1 MPTLNM
7 DGASR
12 MKGIWALIK
21 SIGKFIQGLG
31 SFTIGFLVLATFAII
46 VTASNNN
53 KRPEVID
60 GAVLILWPEGNIVEQ
75 AVYPD
80 PFADVIPQLGNQSK
94 EISVHDITRA
104 LKRAKNDQRISAL
117 ALITDSMRGVG
128 PSHLHAIAAAIRDFK
143 EGGKKVYAIST
154 AYSQD
159 GYMLAAEA
167 DKIFMNPYG
176 SILLPGYGNFPMYF
190 KDGLDKLG
198 ATMNIFRVGT
208 YKAAVEPFLRN
219 DMSPAAKEANMAF
232 LGSLWSQYTASVETA
247 RGMETGTLQGDIAN
261 MADQLRDVSGDFAT
275 LAVHT
280 KLVDELAPRKT
291 WRHALMK
298 EYGSNKEGNSFNQIH
313 FQTYLAATD
322 HAQNHAK
329 NVAVITAQGPIV
341 MGSGPITQTAAET
354 LVGYIREARNSK
366 KTAAI
371 VLRVNSGGGSAFAS
385 ELIRQ
390 ELVAAQE
397 QGIKI
402 IASMGPVAASGGYWI
417 SATADEIWAA
427 PSTITGSIG
436 IFGMIPTFENTLAK
450 IGVHSDGVGTTPLA
464 GAFDTNRPLSTMTKD
479 IIQQSIEAGYSQ
491 FINLVAEGRN
501 MTPEAVDTIAQGRVW
516 SGVKAHELGLVD
528 HLGGFQD
535 AVKAAAAAADIER
548 YNVVF
553 YRDKPDDFKLMLSEI
568 LKSTIGLETLQPVF
582 GSKISPLLNKALEI
596 SKEAEFMVNL
606 NDPMGRYV
614 VCMNCAVQ

>member
-1 MPTLNM
+1 
-7 DGASR
+7 
-12 MKGIWALIK
+12 
-21 SIGKFIQGLG
+21 
-31 SFTIGFLVLATFAII
+31 
-46 VTASNNN
+46 
-53 KRPEVID
+53 
-60 GAVLILWPEGNIVEQ
+60 
-75 AVYPD
+75 
-80 PFADVIPQLGNQSK
+80 
-94 EISVHDITRA
+94 
-104 LKRAKNDQRISAL
+104 
-117 ALITDSMRGVG
+117 
-128 PSHLHAIAAAIRDFK
+128 
-143 EGGKKVYAIST
+143 
-154 AYSQD
+154 
-159 GYMLAAEA
+159 
-167 DKIFMNPYG
+167 
-176 SILLPGYGNFPMYF
+176 
-190 KDGLDKLG
+190 
-198 ATMNIFRVGT
+198 
-208 YKAAVEPFLRN
+208 
-219 DMSPAAKEANMAF
+219 
-232 LGSLWSQYTASVETA
+232 
-247 RGMETGTLQGDIAN
+247 
-261 MADQLRDVSGDFAT
+261 
-275 LAVHT
+275 
-280 KLVDELAPRKT
+280 
-291 WRHALMK
+291 
-298 EYGSNKEGNSFNQIH
+298 
-313 FQTYLAATD
+313 
-322 HAQNHAK
+322 
-329 NVAVITAQGPIV
+329 
-341 MGSGPITQTAAET
+341 
-354 LVGYIREARNSK
+354 REARNSK

-450 IGVHSDGVGTTPLA
+450 IGIHSDGVGTTPLA

-501 MTPEAVDTIAQGRVW
+501 MTPEAVDSIAQGRVW

-535 AVKAAAAAADIER
+535 AVKAAAAAADTER

-582 GSKISPLLNKALEI
+582 GSKISPLLNKAMEI

-606 NDPMGRYV
+606 NDPLGRYV